1 MAKGNSVLVGDAKF
15 VNELLNVGEG
25 NREQAA
31 QAILAEVRKRRNT
44 EEYRQKVR
52 DLTEQYLQA
61 QEDAEYELR
70 AYPEAPTDAIEDEAA
85 MDAFHMAQARRMA
98 SEDDEEYRVK
108 VNTDGLN
115 SNEKVVRVVFDS
127 TGLNY
132 EDAEMDCN

>member
-1 MAKGNSVLVGDAKF
+1 MTKAAIVGDAKF
-15 VNELLNVGEG
+15 VNELLSVGDKD
-25 NREQAA
+25 RDKAA
-31 QAILAEVRKRRNT
+31 QAILAEVRKRHNT

-52 DLTEQYLQA
+52 DLTEQYIQA
-61 QEDAEYELR
+61 QEDADYEF
-70 AYPEAPTDAIEDEAA
+70 YSVSEAPTDAVEDEAA
-85 MDAFHMAQARRMA
+85 MDAFHMAQARKMA